1 MASGTYTCPISISL
15 PALYTWRIITR
26 CVSRESERLA
36 LRFLKQNTQFSLS
49 DRAFAGF
56 RTEVQNDLPY
66 RNHGGRKKKRKKKV
80 KGGKKCCEGFSI
92 SITAAYISTVYQEK
106 GIATTICSLPSLKKK
121 KKRERRGH
129 SVRNSR
135 FNDLRYT
142 LSPGGNFSASSYRLY
157 RIKRGA
163 ALR

>member
-1 MASGTYTCPISISL
+1 MASGTYTCPISL

-66 RNHGGRKKKRKKKV
+66 RNHGGRKKKKEKES
-80 KGGKKCCEGFSI
+80 KG
-92 SITAAYISTVYQEK
+92 
-106 GIATTICSLPSLKKK
+106 
-121 KKRERRGH
+121 R
-129 SVRNSR
+129 
-135 FNDLRYT
+135 
-142 LSPGGNFSASSYRLY
+142 
-157 RIKRGA
+157 
-163 ALR
+163 